1 MTDRTLE
8 ELERTYLSDSSVI
21 EYDRCVARHRRR
33 RLVRYAAGC
42 AGVLLVAVSLSLWSG
57 GPWSVAGGEGVD
69 AGTAAGSGAG
79 SAGADIPTVE
89 ILEAI
94 NVLANTGMDEI
105 ASITATPSEIGLV
118 VTAEYRDGR
127 TARFLMKKD
136 ADGSAVELTAMK

>member
-8 ELERTYLSDSSVI
+8 DLERTYLSDSSVI
-21 EYDRCVARHRRR
+21 EYDRCVARHRRGQ
-33 RLVRYAAGC
+33 RLRVAAGC
-42 AGVLLVAVSLSLWSG
+42 AAVLLVAISLSLG
-57 GPWSVAGGEGVD
+57 FGGGEGKGASD
-69 AGTAAGSGAG
+69 GIEASAAA
-79 SAGADIPTVE
+79 IPTVE